1 MNPSSR
7 QAFAAGSSAAGA
19 AGLIAVLLMVAGNG
33 WTATPSSFA
42 ESRGYQ
48 TCVDAADRDNQIVKV
63 ASDYFIYDHSDARRF
78 YLNGY
83 AFRDGASVPVKI
95 SCDTTLSG
103 QRLLDV
109 RVDAGQYAGRLV
121 EPVDVARN

>member
-7 QAFAAGSSAAGA
+7 QTFAARSSAVGA
-19 AGLIAVLLMVAGNG
+19 AGVIAALLMVAGNG
-33 WTATPSSFA
+33 WTATPSSFS

-48 TCVDAADRDNQIVKV
+48 TCVDAAERESHIVKV
-63 ASDYFIYDHSDARRF
+63 ASDYFIYDHQDARRF

-103 QRLLDV
+103 HRLLDV
-109 RVDAGQYAGRLV
+109 SVDAGQYAGRLV
-121 EPVDVARN
+121 EPVEVARN